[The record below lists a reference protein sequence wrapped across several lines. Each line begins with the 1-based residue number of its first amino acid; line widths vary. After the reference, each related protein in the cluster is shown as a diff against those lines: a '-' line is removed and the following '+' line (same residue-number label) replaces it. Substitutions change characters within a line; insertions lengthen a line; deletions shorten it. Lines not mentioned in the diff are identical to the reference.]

1 MCQNNWRQQT
11 AQLRRKE
18 KQFKD
23 KGVQVVLMGLG
34 PPEQAEAFR
43 R

>member
-1 MCQNNWRQQT
+1 MCQNNWQQQT

-23 KGVQVVLMGLG
+23 KGVQVVLVGLG
-34 PPEQAEAFR
+34 PP
-43 R
+43 